1 MLLYAISTK
10 QARTWVLDLTGP
22 PVDPLDTTG
31 PSVYALVVPSPPVQ
45 VYIGSTKN
53 LKARI
58 RQHLTRSRTE
68 LSGRSRDGR
77 RTSAA
82 AVLARVL
89 SGHSG
94 LLVIRLE
101 SVPPDQEKLL
111 RRLELAWLL
120 DAARE
125 EMPEARRRGPSINWS
140 GEPGE
145 LRAAFALARHRRWP
159 EHWIAALRPLCENK
173 ALPDRTLTRP
183 PRESAPARR
192 RKHRPKARPAR
203 DPRPQTDPANHRS
216 PPTEAP

>member
-10 QARTWVLDLTGP
+10 ETRTWVLDLTGP
-22 PVDPLDTTG
+22 PVDPLETTG
-31 PSVYALVVPSPPVQ
+31 PSVYALVVPTPPVG
-45 VYIGSTKN
+45 VYIGATKN

-58 RQHLTRSRTE
+58 RQHLTRSRSE
-68 LSGRSRDGR
+68 LSGRARDGR

-89 SGHSG
+89 SGQSG

-101 SVPPDQEKLL
+101 SVPPGEEKLL

-120 DAARE
+120 VAARQE
-125 EMPEARRRGPSINWS
+125 LPEARKRGPAINWS

-145 LRAAFALARHRRWP
+145 LGSAFALARHRRWP
-159 EHWIAALRPLCENK
+159 EQWIAALRPLCENK

-183 PRESAPARR
+183 SSESAPARR
-192 RKHRPKARPAR
+192 RKLRPKRQR
-203 DPRPQTDPANHRS
+203 LS
-216 PPTEAP
+216 PGGAGQSSEGQAP